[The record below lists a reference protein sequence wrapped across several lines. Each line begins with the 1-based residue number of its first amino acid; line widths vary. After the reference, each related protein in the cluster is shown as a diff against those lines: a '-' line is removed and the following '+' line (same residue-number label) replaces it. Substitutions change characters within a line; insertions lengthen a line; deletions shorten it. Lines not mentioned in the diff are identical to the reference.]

1 MATALVAA
9 ALAVILTSG
18 TGCAAQQDAGPVTV
32 VIITTQPPAVSSAGS
47 MSAAPEGPR
56 SAVRRSDSPSAS
68 LTSPSSGPTV
78 GSGTAAASAP
88 SPATAVPQ
96 TPLTPTIQPPSS
108 PLSTPHQAAA
118 QSPPAS
124 AGAVPGSSATAHPPT
139 SAVGDA
145 WQQAAAAAAAAGVS
159 PADPDADGPEHGPS
173 CPADPQYSNEAT
185 TGLRSDVAAAWTVTV
200 AAAKAAGVTLCL
212 NDGKRSRAQ
221 QQAQFDTYVKEYGE
235 EVAKQLVLPPDKSA
249 HVIGI
254 AVDVQPA
261 AGYQWLQGTA
271 GSLGF
276 CRIYDNEP
284 WHFEYHP
291 GDAHE
296 GCPKRLPAPLG

>member
-1 MATALVAA
+1 ML
-9 ALAVILTSG
+9 
-18 TGCAAQQDAGPVTV
+18 
-32 VIITTQPPAVSSAGS
+32 
-47 MSAAPEGPR
+47 
-56 SAVRRSDSPSAS
+56 
-68 LTSPSSGPTV
+68 
-78 GSGTAAASAP
+78 P
-88 SPATAVPQ
+88 SPQ
-96 TPLTPTIQPPSS
+96 QPVLQSS
-108 PLSTPHQAAA
+108 PAST
-118 QSPPAS
+118 
-124 AGAVPGSSATAHPPT
+124 GAVPGSSTTALPPT
-139 SAVGDA
+139 AAAGDV

-159 PADPDADGPEHGPS
+159 PADPDAAGPEHGPS

-185 TGLRSDVAAAWTVTV
+185 TGLRSDAVAAWTATV

-254 AVDVQPA
+254 AIDVQPA
-261 AGYQWLQGTA
+261 AGYQWLQDTA

-291 GDAHE
+291 GYAPE
-296 GCPKRLPAPLG
+296 GCPKRLPAPRG